1 MPDIQTVFQRTEK
14 KYRLCRDQEAV
25 LMHELS
31 GRMQE
36 DDYGCYTVGSLYFD
50 TEDYRLVR
58 DSLEKPVY
66 KEKLRLRG
74 YGVPQGTASVFW
86 ELKKKYDGVTYK
98 RRAVLPLHRAEQ
110 YFRRGIPA
118 EESQVLQEIDWFLQ
132 FYRPAPRVYI
142 AYDRTAL
149 SCPEIEGLRITFD
162 HRLRWR
168 DSRLRLSEGDDGA
181 LLLPEDEVLMEIK
194 IPGAMPVWLAE
205 LLSGMALFPT
215 SFSKYGTCYRNYLSA
230 GVTADTQKGGIIC
243 A

>member
-1 MPDIQTVFQRTEK
+1 MAVIPW
-14 KYRLCRDQEAV
+14 EA
-25 LMHELS
+25 S
-31 GRMQE
+31 I
-36 DDYGCYTVGSLYFD
+36 FD
-50 TEDYRLVR
+50 TEDYRLIR

-110 YFRRGIPA
+110 YFRLGIPA
-118 EESQVLQEIDWFLQ
+118 GKARCCRKSIGFSSSTGN
-132 FYRPAPRVYI
+132 APRVYI

-168 DSRLRLSEGDDGA
+168 DRRLRLSEGDDGA

-215 SFSKYGTCYRNYLSA
+215 SFSKYGTC
-230 GVTADTQKGGIIC
+230 
-243 A
+243 